1 MFCLNCM
8 KRRQWVFCLADLHST
23 AAGDGLMISAPCATP
38 LVPTKRLVIVI
49 ILDKLAFANKEADFL
64 IWSLKGRGSADDQVM
79 KYFYVAASLVSLLPL
94 WRRGDRVETEIRII
108 QRGGH
113 GDVVNIIGFIIRG
126 VSVMRYFKH
135 MQNVYKKPTNP
146 KYATALHRWLH
157 DITRKIKQYLAVSRG
172 RQHYIQHCY
181 TPPPAHYNNVT
192 VLETLGPSQA
202 VFRRNTLTNHAA
214 ALLRKIS
221 TTILSH

>member
-1 MFCLNCM
+1 M

-23 AAGDGLMISAPCATP
+23 AASDGLMISAPCVTP

-79 KYFYVAASLVSLLPL
+79 KYFYVAASLVSLLRL
-94 WRRGDRVETEIRII
+94 WRRGDRVETETRNI

-113 GDVVNIIGFIIRG
+113 GDVVNIIGLIIRG
-126 VSVMRYFKH
+126 VSVMRYSKH
-135 MQNVYKKPTNP
+135 MQNVYKKPANP
-146 KYATALHRWLH
+146 KYATALHGWLH
-157 DITRKIKQYLAVSRG
+157 DITRKIKQYLPCILGQAAL
-172 RQHYIQHCY
+172 HTALLY
-181 TPPPAHYNNVT
+181 TSTAHYNNVT